1 MDAVNIPS
9 KPPTVE
15 AFPSGLGSLPFSA
28 DFGFYLG
35 RISWVTLVA
44 FGSLVLPAPWLAKST
59 KLDCLRNA
67 NMALYGIRANRSMMV
82 SVPTLVPGNE
92 AVT

>member
-1 MDAVNIPS
+1 
-9 KPPTVE
+9 
-15 AFPSGLGSLPFSA
+15 
-28 DFGFYLG
+28 
-35 RISWVTLVA
+35 
-44 FGSLVLPAPWLAKST
+44 LAKST

-67 NMALYGIRANRSMMV
+67 NMALYGIRASRSMMV